1 MCIRD
6 RSGAARRAATLD
18 GVVHAKL
25 TARHEVQHDVGKL
38 GERRQNEHQ
47 LGREDMPQEPAFIT
61 GGLHTGEE
69 SGDEHEQHQQQ
80 DTPVAQRRQEADFRQ
95 RDAAQDHHKRTDDGE
110 HRKGV
115 GEPHGQRRQAEAEA
129 FLHDDHVTGK
139 EQKMCIR
146 DSIFP
151 FKNAFRISAGA
162 YYFKLDTDLST
173 SVDAINPI
181 YEELI
186 NQTSGKATWER
197 LAPYI
202 GLGWE
207 RAQQSESS
215 LGWHASLG
223 PYL

>member
-1 MCIRD
+1 MSIRSLLLCCILLFPCIA
-6 RSGAARRAATLD
+6 SASPLSIQPSVSTL
-18 GVVHAKL
+18 GVGV
-25 TARHEVQHDVGKL
+25 DISY
-38 GERRQNEHQ
+38 RQNSFIAYRLSAFTQ
-47 LGREDMPQEPAFIT
+47 PFDTKIKLKGIQYKTEDSSHSV
-61 GGLHTGEE
+61 GLLL
-69 SGDEHEQHQQQ
+69 D
-80 DTPVAQRRQEADFRQ
+80 
-95 RDAAQDHHKRTDDGE
+95 
-110 HRKGV
+110 
-115 GEPHGQRRQAEAEA
+115 
-129 FLHDDHVTGK
+129 
-139 EQKMCIR
+139 
-146 DSIFP
+146 IFS
-151 FKNAFRISAGA
+151 FENAFRISAGA

-173 SVDAINPI
+173 SVDAINSI

>member
-1 MCIRD
+1 MSIRSLLLCCILLFPCIA
-6 RSGAARRAATLD
+6 SASTLSIQPSVSTL
-18 GVVHAKL
+18 GVGV
-25 TARHEVQHDVGKL
+25 DISY
-38 GERRQNEHQ
+38 RQNSFIAYR
-47 LGREDMPQEPAFIT
+47 LSAFTQPFDTKIKLKGIQYKT
-61 GGLHTGEE
+61 EAPSHSVGLLL
-69 SGDEHEQHQQQ
+69 D
-80 DTPVAQRRQEADFRQ
+80 
-95 RDAAQDHHKRTDDGE
+95 
-110 HRKGV
+110 
-115 GEPHGQRRQAEAEA
+115 
-129 FLHDDHVTGK
+129 
-139 EQKMCIR
+139 
-146 DSIFP
+146 IFP